1 MSHHP
6 FYIKILNEAGFATRT
21 DYEDAINRAME
32 LGWRIIGT
40 AVDEDCYLR
49 VILRY
54 VQNEIDGLPSDEA
67 LEEIGNL

>member
-1 MSHHP
+1 
-6 FYIKILNEAGFATRT
+6 
-21 DYEDAINRAME
+21 ME